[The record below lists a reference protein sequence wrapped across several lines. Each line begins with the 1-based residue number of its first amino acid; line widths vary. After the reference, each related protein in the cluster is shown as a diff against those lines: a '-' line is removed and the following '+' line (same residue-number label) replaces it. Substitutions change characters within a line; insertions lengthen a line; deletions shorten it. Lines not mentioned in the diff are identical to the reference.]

1 MYEELLNKNKYI
13 LSKSFIN
20 VFDGITPSKNIHKMY
35 KTILKKDT
43 NDYEIIKTTGI
54 MSKDDVLAVIID
66 LTERKDSGLLNNGYS
81 NIIGYVEHDG
91 SEWRARV
98 YCYGGVW
105 YCYANDDLGFDW
117 IAEHSFWSRNVT
129 NTLSNDDTLTSS
141 TSDTLNLEQ
150 AIKICKDNGL
160 KVIKTITQEIEM

>member
-91 SEWRARV
+91 SKWYAHV
-98 YCYGGVW
+98 FCGGDVW
-105 YCYANDDLGFDW
+105 YCDAGVYLGGWF
-117 IAEHSFWSRNVT
+117 AEHSFWSRNVT

>member
-1 MYEELLNKNKYI
+1 MREIKFRAWDKNKYI

-91 SEWRARV
+91 SKWNANV
-98 YCYGGVW
+98 DCYGGVW
-105 YCYANDDLGFDW
+105 YCYANDNLGDDW
-117 IAEHSFWSRNVT
+117 RAKHSFWSRNVT
-129 NTLSNDDTLTSS
+129 NTLS
-141 TSDTLNLEQ
+141 LEQ